1 MKSTVESDELLTSYI
16 ARLEWLED
24 LEKGRTLGFTARLKQ
39 WHFRIERRLTKHMVI
54 MFEKRNFQEHQP
66 LLTTECFAL
75 EAPVMPVQPTSLT
88 GDTGLTDVTNR
99 SLGSGSA
106 NDTGLTDAHDRSDR
120 FPGKIHPRFFMTK
133 NEVEDWRKAQV
144 DYLHNPS
151 SSVDRKV

>member
-1 MKSTVESDELLTSYI
+1 
-16 ARLEWLED
+16 
-24 LEKGRTLGFTARLKQ
+24 
-39 WHFRIERRLTKHMVI
+39 
-54 MFEKRNFQEHQP
+54 
-66 LLTTECFAL
+66 
-75 EAPVMPVQPTSLT
+75 MPVQPTSLT